1 MHYIP
6 LHIHTEYT
14 FLSSCLKIDNL
25 LSICDKYSFSSV
37 GICDIN
43 NAYAFPSFSKECKKH
58 NVKPV
63 FGSSIDILINNKKFL
78 ISLFVRNEEGYRN
91 LCYLISNHDS
101 ITMESL
107 SEHKKGLILVI
118 PCKTNNLVYNSFKG
132 DYIDEIH
139 RILYTLERGFDD
151 SYLGIEI
158 YQKEDKEVMKKVRD
172 YANNYV
178 NKAIAFPLH
187 LYENKKDHIV
197 YEMLNA
203 IKNDTLINS
212 NTPKEGPY
220 YFLNDLALSTLY
232 TKEELNETNHLVE
245 MIEFDFNIKRGKLLC
260 FNPDSL
266 LNKRKAILFKCKEN
280 MLKNNIPTTKEYMD
294 RLEYELNII
303 EQMGFLDYF
312 LIVADYVSEAKKRKI
327 PVGPGRGSVVG
338 SLISY
343 CLGITEIDS
352 LKYNLLFERFL
363 NPGRVTMPDIDIDI
377 SDIYRDDIIEY
388 IRQKY
393 GIDKT
398 ANIITYQTIGAKQ
411 AIRDIGKIF
420 SFNPIDINTL
430 AMSFKGNSL
439 SLDEIR
445 NKNDEF
451 NKLCLDPYF
460 HKIYALSKKIEGYIR
475 QSSLH
480 PAGIIL
486 NNDSLENI
494 VPTTKD
500 EKGIMTCQYEYSPL
514 EEQGFLKMD
523 ILSLRTLTTIS
534 NIVDKINAQTIKID
548 LKNIP
553 LDDSKTYLTLNAGLT
568 LGIFQIEKSDEF
580 KRAIKEI
587 KMETF
592 DDIVALLALC
602 RPGPISYIKTYAD
615 NKNKVS
621 KIEYI
626 DPSLED
632 ILSPTYGIII
642 YQEQIMQIVQKVASF
657 TMSEADIFR
666 RAISKKDE
674 SQMVQLKDKFYENA
688 LKNGYSKETSEKIF
702 ENINRFASYGFNKSH
717 SVAYSL
723 ISYKMAYLKAHY
735 PCEFYSALLDT
746 QSLADNK
753 YIKYMDELSLLDIRI
768 ALPDINYSSLEYRP
782 RFKELVIPF
791 TAIKGLSYDLSKSI
805 VYERNQNG
813 PYKDLISFITRMK
826 EYNISEKDICTLI
839 DSGAFDS
846 FEYNRATKKANVKRI
861 MQFVENTYNSFSIFS
876 EKQLERISPNI
887 LVVDE
892 NEEEKNRN
900 EYEVLGILISSSL
913 FANYSNA
920 IKKYDLKPIQEA
932 KNFTSNTSIA
942 VIISDIHIFTTKNH
956 KTMATIKCYDNTSL
970 LSATLFSDVYEKEKI
985 KLMKNTPLI
994 LNGSFRK
1001 DDLYGLTFYV
1011 DSIRKLE
1018 ENK

>member
-14 FLSSCLKIDNL
+14 FLSSCLKIETL

-43 NAYAFPSFSKECKKH
+43 NAYAFPDFVKECNKH
-58 NVKPV
+58 KVKPI
-63 FGSSIDILINNKKFL
+63 FGSSIDILVNNKKFI
-78 ISLFVRNEEGYRN
+78 ISLFVKNEEGYRN
-91 LCYLISNHDS
+91 LCYLLSNRSS
-101 ITMESL
+101 ITLDSL
-107 SEHKKGLILVI
+107 KEHKKGLILVI
-118 PCKTNNLVYNSFKG
+118 PCKTNLLVYNSFKG
-132 DYIDEIH
+132 NYIDEIH

-151 SYLGIEI
+151 SYLGIEM
-158 YQKEDKEVMKKVRD
+158 YQKEDKEVMKTVRD
-172 YANNYV
+172 YAKKFS
-178 NKAIAFPLH
+178 NKTIAFPLH
-187 LYENKKDHIV
+187 LYETKKDHIV
-197 YEMLNA
+197 LEMLNA
-203 IKNDTLINS
+203 IKLDKTIDAD
-212 NTPKEGPY
+212 TPKEGPY
-220 YFLNDLALSTLY
+220 YFLNDLALSALY
-232 TKEELNETNHLVE
+232 TKEEINETNHLANS
-245 MIEFDFNIKRGKLLC
+245 INFTFNTKRGKLLC

-363 NPGRVTMPDIDIDI
+363 NPGRITMPDIDIDI
-377 SDIYRDDIIEY
+377 ADVYRDEIIKY

-393 GIDKT
+393 GKDKT
-398 ANIITYQTIGAKQ
+398 ANIVTFQTIGAKQ

-420 SFNPIDINTL
+420 SYNQIDINTL
-430 AMSFKGNSL
+430 AMSCKGNGL

-445 NKNDEF
+445 EKNNEF
-451 NKLCLDPYF
+451 NKLCSDSYF
-460 HKIYALSKKIEGYIR
+460 NKIYNLSKKIEGFIR

-486 NNDSLENI
+486 NNEPIEDI
-494 VPTTKD
+494 IPTTKD
-500 EKGIMTCQYEYSPL
+500 EDGIMTCQYEYAPL

-523 ILSLRTLTTIS
+523 ILSLRTLSIIS
-534 NIVDKINAQTIKID
+534 NIVNRINAQTIKID

-568 LGIFQIEKSDEF
+568 LGIFQIEKSEEF

-592 DDIVALLALC
+592 DDIIALLALC

-626 DPSLED
+626 DPSLEE

-642 YQEQIMQIVQKVASF
+642 YQEQIMQIVQKIASF
-657 TMSEADIFR
+657 SLSEADLFR

-674 SQMVQLKDKFYENA
+674 SQMALLKDKFYQNA
-688 LKNGYSKETSEKIF
+688 FKNGYSKETIEKIF
-702 ENINRFASYGFNKSH
+702 EMINRFASYGFNKSH

-723 ISYKMAYLKAHY
+723 ISYQMAYLKAHF
-735 PCEFYSALLDT
+735 PCEFYSVLLDT

-753 YIKYMDELSLLDIRI
+753 YIKYMDELSLLDIKI
-768 ALPDINYSSLEYRP
+768 ALPDINYSTTEYRP

-791 TAIKGLSYDLSKSI
+791 TAIKGLSFDTSKAI
-805 VYERNQNG
+805 VHERNRNG
-813 PYKDLISFITRMK
+813 QFKDLTSFIKRMK
-826 EYNISEKDICTLI
+826 EYHISQNDINALI
-839 DSGAFDS
+839 DAGAFDA
-846 FEYNRATKKANVKRI
+846 FEYNRTTLKANVERV
-861 MQFVENTYNSFSIFS
+861 MQFVEATYNSVSIFT
-876 EKQLERISPNI
+876 EKELERISPNI
-887 LVVDE
+887 YVMDE
-892 NEEEKNRN
+892 NEEERNKN
-900 EYEVLGILISSSL
+900 EYEALGLLISGSL
-913 FANYSNA
+913 FSKYSND
-920 IKKYDLKPIQEA
+920 IKKYDLRSIQEA
-932 KNFTSNTSIA
+932 KSFTGNTSIA
-942 VIISDIHIFTTKNH
+942 VIISDIRIYTTRNH
-956 KTMATIKCYDNTSL
+956 KTMASIKCYDNTSL

-985 KLMKNTPLI
+985 KLIKNTPLI

-1001 DDLYGLTFYV
+1001 DELYGLTFYV
-1011 DSIRKLE
+1011 NSIKKLE